1 MSCAEAEAALRDGC
15 GQIDLLDANGN
26 YCGVMQQACT
36 GSCGGGTVTP
46 TPTEPTGG
54 AGCPFNSTQG
64 QVHRNDSLPWADSIP
79 SSSDA
84 NSILPG
90 QSFIVGGFH
99 NGTGQPAFDVSY
111 QILSGSASL
120 ATHDASN
127 ADNWAYT
134 YTVPANQA
142 AGTLTVKTTTR
153 GQTGSKCEDTATV
166 TIGTAETNACVE
178 TRVYLRPTADANFS
192 DTPTPVS
199 ELGSKVKVG
208 DTIRLAVR
216 GNKAAFV
223 VGRFIVKRG
232 ETAVGTFNAIDSR
245 ALPGDPA
252 TKEYYYIYTVTEPGN
267 YTFEGQVSIT
277 PL

>member
-1 MSCAEAEAALRDGC
+1 MSCADAQAGLRSGC
-15 GQIDLLDANGN
+15 GQIDLLDASGN

-36 GSCGGGTVTP
+36 GSCSGGTTP
-46 TPTEPTGG
+46 TPTTTTTTT

-64 QVHRNDSLPWADSIP
+64 QVHRNDSLPWADGIP
-79 SSSDA
+79 SASDT
-84 NSILPG
+84 NPIQPG

-111 QILSGSASL
+111 QILSGSTSL

-134 YTVPANQA
+134 YTVPADQP
-142 AGTLTVKTTTR
+142 AGNLTVKTTTR

-166 TIGTAETNACVE
+166 TVGTVTANACVE
-178 TRVYLRPTADANFS
+178 TRVYLRPAADANFS

-208 DTIRLAVR
+208 DMIRLAVR
-216 GNKAAFV
+216 GNKATFV
-223 VGRFIVKRG
+223 VGRFTIKRDG
-232 ETAVGTFNAIDSR
+232 TAVGTFNTTTTRPLA
-245 ALPGDPA
+245 GDPA
-252 TKEYYYIYTVTEPGN
+252 TKEYYYDYTISAPGA
-267 YTFEGQVSIT
+267 YTFEGEVSVT
-277 PL
+277 SL